1 MLEAEQYIEY
11 IKAIRATPAQKQKIL
26 ASLKLAGFEPSSTR
40 LAELLVEHSNVY
52 QALFNQAII
61 VVVATCQSSKQ
72 VYIEQLPIYDQNE
85 HVFKIMEQLEL
96 DLGEPKSKKAK
107 VDNEQVKDVAEH
119 QTVEVAQTIELSQ
132 ELWEKLAWWNMD
144 FLIIDRDVKFVDA
157 ALKIIGY
164 VNGLNGIFSKE
175 QIAAI
180 GNEKY
185 TAILDLLSSE
195 ADLINSKLEGTEVH
209 CEADRQLE
217 KQQFVKNAIQILF
230 DKAKSS
236 NSPVM
241 VNAAWE
247 GMRFAL
253 ELQNNFNVSLDLPSQ
268 PMPPNESLHRKA
280 DLLIA
285 YGNSV
290 MDHAF
295 KMSEQFRKSTTSK
308 PNDNNNH
315 HNVMKP
321 D

>member
-61 VVVATCQSSKQ
+61 VVVATNRSKQ

-85 HVFKIMEQLEL
+85 HAFKITEQLEL
-96 DLGEPKSKKAK
+96 DPGEPKSKKAK

-119 QTVEVAQTIELSQ
+119 QTVKIAQTIELSQ

-144 FLIIDRDVKFVDA
+144 FPIIDRDVKFVDA
-157 ALKIIGY
+157 ALKTIGY

-175 QIAAI
+175 QIVAI
-180 GNEKY
+180 GNERY
-185 TAILDLLSSE
+185 AAILDLLSSE
-195 ADLINSKLEGTEVH
+195 EDLIKSKLAGLELPCV
-209 CEADRQLE
+209 ADRQLE
-217 KQQFVKNAIQILF
+217 KQQFINNAIQSLF
-230 DKAKSS
+230 DKATSF

-241 VNAAWE
+241 VNAAQE

-253 ELQNNFNVSLDLPSQ
+253 ELQNNFNAAVGLPNQ
-268 PMPPNESLHRKA
+268 PMAANESLYQQA
-280 DLLIA
+280 YLLIT

-290 MDHAF
+290 MEHAF